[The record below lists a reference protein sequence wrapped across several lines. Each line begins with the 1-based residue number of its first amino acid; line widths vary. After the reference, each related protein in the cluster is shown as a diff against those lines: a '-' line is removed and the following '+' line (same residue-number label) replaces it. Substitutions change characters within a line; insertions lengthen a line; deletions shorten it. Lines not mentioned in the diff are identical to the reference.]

1 MSLNQ
6 HVGNKAL
13 SGQRRR
19 NATYIRHKKCNLNR
33 FLSFSRYSEQT
44 PAEPPTW
51 KESTSSVGL
60 INLYLSSK
68 LTSHTQN
75 FTCHALIG
83 HGAPT
88 QPLHDELTIASLPRC
103 QPYFIQ
109 EHFLTNRVPPTG
121 TQRTRLAATRHCAR
135 DVTLPVS
142 MAPVSGTG
150 SARKQRHFRQCWKA
164 SRSMGLWFAVSCV
177 GSLRRVSD
185 QRILRG
191 NIMIPVYL
199 QTLIGAV
206 QCCRW

>member
-1 MSLNQ
+1 MTSQAKLSPAPSSPPPTTTPQSKFKMFHRNILPNLSCMSLNQ

-13 SGQRRR
+13 SGHRRR
-19 NATYIRHKKCNLNR
+19 NATYIRHKRCNLNR
-33 FLSFSRYSEQT
+33 FLSFARYSEQT
-44 PAEPPTW
+44 PAEPPTS

-121 TQRTRLAATRHCAR
+121 TQRTRVAATRHCAR

-150 SARKQRHFRQCWKA
+150 SARKQRHFR
-164 SRSMGLWFAVSCV
+164 
-177 GSLRRVSD
+177 
-185 QRILRG
+185 
-191 NIMIPVYL
+191 PVL
-199 QTLIGAV
+199 KGVQVDGTLICG
-206 QCCRW
+206 